1 MSVLRFGIVS
11 FSVVVARNERGRT
24 STRSHVVEVVLVRGR
39 MRSHEVVLVNEFLVS
54 KETVVLRRWERSKQK
69 QVRMAERSKA
79 LRSGRSLRM

>member
-1 MSVLRFGIVS
+1 M
-11 FSVVVARNERGRT
+11 
-24 STRSHVVEVVLVRGR
+24 VEVVLVRGR

-79 LRSGRSLRM
+79 LRSGRSLRMEASVRVPLLTRFNEVISC